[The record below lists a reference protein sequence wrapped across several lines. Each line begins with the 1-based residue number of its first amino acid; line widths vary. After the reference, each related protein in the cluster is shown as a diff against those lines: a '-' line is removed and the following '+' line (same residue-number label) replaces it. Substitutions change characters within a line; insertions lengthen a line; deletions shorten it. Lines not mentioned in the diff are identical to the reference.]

1 MGIGPQNLGA
11 MGVKSSTSPLNKVKG
26 KGKGKGK
33 GNSLLDKAAGVAS
46 FITNPVGTTVKALV
60 NKTGAFKKPT
70 KGTSN
75 STDFFGG
82 PSSKAVSDYN
92 NSVDKK
98 NKKNGMSAKM
108 TQH

>member
-11 MGVKSSTSPLNKVKG
+11 MGVKSSTSPLNKV

-70 KGTSN
+70 KGTNN

-92 NSVDKK
+92 KSVDKK